1 LAARRHIAARRRKEF
16 SSMGFFKRKDPAD
29 QAQSS
34 KRAAVPSEVQAAEL
48 RGRARRRLA
57 GAVALVLAAV
67 IILPMV
73 LDSQP
78 VPVADN
84 IPIRVPERNTP
95 FQPQVSEPQATT
107 PATPESGTPG
117 AAPTDPAAVPTPPPV
132 TSVPPVAVAP
142 TTPPATQVTPPAT
155 PPKPEV
161 KPKPEPKPEPK
172 PATAPKPDT
181 RSDDG
186 ARALA
191 LLEGRSAPAAAAPAP
206 KPAAAKGNFVL
217 QIAAYTTSEDAQS
230 RRTKLHQA
238 GVTNA
243 FVEQASIGGKQ
254 QYRLRVGPFP
264 SREAA
269 QAAQARLRTLGYDN
283 GFIAAQ

>member
-1 LAARRHIAARRRKEF
+1 
-16 SSMGFFKRKDPAD
+16 MGFFKRKDPAE
-29 QAQSS
+29 QAQAS

-67 IILPMV
+67 IVLPMV

-78 VPVADN
+78 APVDDN
-84 IPIRVPERNTP
+84 IPIKVPERNTP
-95 FQPQVSEPQATT
+95 FQPQVSEPQATAPT
-107 PATPESGTPG
+107 EPS
-117 AAPTDPAAVPTPPPV
+117 APTDPAAVPTPPGV
-132 TSVPPVAVAP
+132 TSVPPVAAASNTPHAATNTAP
-142 TTPPATQVTPPAT
+142 HTTAPAAQPVTPAVPPVT

-161 KPKPEPKPEPK
+161 KPKPEPAKPTT
-172 PATAPKPDT
+172 PAKPDS

-191 LLEGRSAPAAAAPAP
+191 LLEGRNAPASTPKPDTP
-206 KPAAAKGNFVL
+206 KPAASKGNFVL

-230 RRTKLHQA
+230 RRGKLHQA

-243 FVEQASIGGKQ
+243 FVEQATINGKQ

>member
-1 LAARRHIAARRRKEF
+1 
-16 SSMGFFKRKDPAD
+16 MGFFNRKDPAD

-78 VPVADN
+78 EPVADN

-95 FQPQVSEPQATT
+95 FQPQVSDPQAGATT
-107 PATPESGTPG
+107 PAPAVAGNGTTPADAT
-117 AAPTDPAAVPTPPPV
+117 VPTPPPV
-132 TSVPPVAVAP
+132 TATPSTPP
-142 TTPPATQVTPPAT
+142 TTSAPPESAAPHTTTVQVTPPLVA
-155 PPKPEV
+155 
-161 KPKPEPKPEPK
+161 PKPEPKPKPEAKPEAK
-172 PATAPKPDT
+172 PATPPKPDT

-191 LLEGRSAPAAAAPAP
+191 LLEGRSAPAAAAPTP
-206 KPAAAKGNFVL
+206 KPAAKGNFVL

>member
-1 LAARRHIAARRRKEF
+1 
-16 SSMGFFKRKDPAD
+16 MGFFKRKDPAE
-29 QAQSS
+29 QAQTS

-67 IILPMV
+67 IVLPMV

-78 VPVADN
+78 TPVDDN
-84 IPIRVPERNTP
+84 IPIKVPERNTP
-95 FQPQVSEPQATT
+95 FQPQVSEPQAAAPTE
-107 PATPESGTPG
+107 PS
-117 AAPTDPAAVPTPPPV
+117 APTDPAAVPAPPGV
-132 TSVPPVAVAP
+132 TSVPPVAAASGTPP
-142 TTPPATQVTPPAT
+142 TTTHTAPPATQPATPAVPPAT

-161 KPKPEPKPEPK
+161 KPKPEPAKPTTPAKPES
-172 PATAPKPDT
+172 

-191 LLEGRSAPAAAAPAP
+191 LLEGRNAPASAPKPDAP
-206 KPAAAKGNFVL
+206 KPAASKGNFVL

-230 RRTKLHQA
+230 RRGKLHQA

-243 FVEQASIGGKQ
+243 FVEQATINGKQ

>member
-1 LAARRHIAARRRKEF
+1 
-16 SSMGFFKRKDPAD
+16 MGFFKRKDPAD

-34 KRAAVPSEVQAAEL
+34 RRAAVPSEVQAAEL

-78 VPVADN
+78 EPVADN

-95 FQPQVSEPQATT
+95 FQPQVSEPQVAAPET
-107 PATPESGTPG
+107 PAPAD
-117 AAPTDPAAVPTPPPV
+117 AAPAEPVPEPP
-132 TSVPPVAVAP
+132 AVASVQP
-142 TTPPATQVTPPAT
+142 PATATPPAAQPATPPAT
-155 PPKPEV
+155 PPKQ
-161 KPKPEPKPEPK
+161 
-172 PATAPKPDT
+172 DS

-191 LLEGRSAPAAAAPAP
+191 LLEGRAEPAP
-206 KPAAAKGNFVL
+206 KPAAKPAATKGNFVL

-230 RRTKLHQA
+230 RRSKLHQA

-243 FVEQASIGGKQ
+243 FVEQATINGKQ

>member
-1 LAARRHIAARRRKEF
+1 
-16 SSMGFFKRKDPAD
+16 MGFFKRKDPAE
-29 QAQSS
+29 QAQTS

-67 IILPMV
+67 IVLPMV

-78 VPVADN
+78 TPVDDN
-84 IPIRVPERNTP
+84 IPIKVPERNTP
-95 FQPQVSEPQATT
+95 FQPQVSEPQAAAPTE
-107 PATPESGTPG
+107 PS
-117 AAPTDPAAVPTPPPV
+117 APTDPAAVPTPPGV
-132 TSVPPVAVAP
+132 TSVPPVAAASNTP
-142 TTPPATQVTPPAT
+142 PATTHTTPPATQPATPAVPPVT

-161 KPKPEPKPEPK
+161 KPKPEPAK
-172 PATAPKPDT
+172 PATPPKPET

-191 LLEGRSAPAAAAPAP
+191 LLEGRNAPASAPKPDTP
-206 KPAAAKGNFVL
+206 KPAASKGNFVL

-230 RRTKLHQA
+230 RRGKLHQA

-243 FVEQASIGGKQ
+243 FVEQATINGKQ

-283 GFIAAQ
+283 GFIAVQ

>member
-1 LAARRHIAARRRKEF
+1 
-16 SSMGFFKRKDPAD
+16 MGFFKRKDPAE
-29 QAQSS
+29 QAQTS

-78 VPVADN
+78 APVDDN
-84 IPIRVPERNTP
+84 IPIKVPERNTP
-95 FQPQVSEPQATT
+95 FQPQVSEPQA
-107 PATPESGTPG
+107 
-117 AAPTDPAAVPTPPPV
+117 AAPTESPAPATDPSAVPTPPAV
-132 TSVPPVAVAP
+132 TSVPPVAAATATPHTAAP
-142 TTPPATQVTPPAT
+142 PPATPAVPPVT
-155 PPKPEV
+155 PPKPET
-161 KPKPEPKPEPK
+161 KPKPEPAKPTTPAKPE
-172 PATAPKPDT
+172 A

-191 LLEGRSAPAAAAPAP
+191 LLEGRNAPASTPKAETP
-206 KPAAAKGNFVL
+206 KPAASKGNFVL

-230 RRTKLHQA
+230 RRGKLHQA

-243 FVEQASIGGKQ
+243 FVEQATINGKQ

>member
-1 LAARRHIAARRRKEF
+1 
-16 SSMGFFKRKDPAD
+16 MGFFKRKDPAD

-34 KRAAVPSEVQAAEL
+34 RRAAVPSEVQAAEL

-78 VPVADN
+78 EPVAAN

-95 FQPQVSEPQATT
+95 FQPQVSEPQVAAPET
-107 PATPESGTPG
+107 PAPAD
-117 AAPTDPAAVPTPPPV
+117 AAPAEPVPEPP
-132 TSVPPVAVAP
+132 AVASVQP
-142 TTPPATQVTPPAT
+142 PATATPPAAQPATPPAT
-155 PPKPEV
+155 PPKPV
-161 KPKPEPKPEPK
+161 TPPKPEAKPEPK
-172 PATAPKPDT
+172 PATPPKQDS

-191 LLEGRSAPAAAAPAP
+191 LLEGRAEPAP
-206 KPAAAKGNFVL
+206 KPAAKPAATKGNFVL

-230 RRTKLHQA
+230 RRSKLHQA

-243 FVEQASIGGKQ
+243 FVEQATINGKQ

>member
-1 LAARRHIAARRRKEF
+1 
-16 SSMGFFKRKDPAD
+16 MGFFKRKDPAD

-34 KRAAVPSEVQAAEL
+34 RRAAVPSEVQAAEL

-78 VPVADN
+78 EPVADN

-95 FQPQVSEPQATT
+95 FQPQVSEPQVAAPET
-107 PATPESGTPG
+107 PAPAD
-117 AAPTDPAAVPTPPPV
+117 AAPAEPVPEPP
-132 TSVPPVAVAP
+132 AVASVRP
-142 TTPPATQVTPPAT
+142 PATATPPAAQPATPPAT
-155 PPKPEV
+155 PPKPV
-161 KPKPEPKPEPK
+161 TPPKPEAKPEPK
-172 PATAPKPDT
+172 PATPPKQDS

-191 LLEGRSAPAAAAPAP
+191 LLEGRAEPAP
-206 KPAAAKGNFVL
+206 KPAAKPAATKGNFVL

-230 RRTKLHQA
+230 RRSKLHQA

-243 FVEQASIGGKQ
+243 FVEQATINGKQ

>member
-1 LAARRHIAARRRKEF
+1 
-16 SSMGFFKRKDPAD
+16 MGFFKRKDPAE
-29 QAQSS
+29 QAQTS

-67 IILPMV
+67 IVLPMV

-78 VPVADN
+78 TPVDDN
-84 IPIRVPERNTP
+84 IPIKVPERNTP
-95 FQPQVSEPQATT
+95 FQPQVSEPQAAAPTE
-107 PATPESGTPG
+107 PS
-117 AAPTDPAAVPTPPPV
+117 APTDPAAVPTPPGV
-132 TSVPPVAVAP
+132 TSVPPVAAASNTP
-142 TTPPATQVTPPAT
+142 PATTHTTPPATQAATPAVPPVT

-161 KPKPEPKPEPK
+161 KPKPEPAKPTTPPKPE
-172 PATAPKPDT
+172 T

-191 LLEGRSAPAAAAPAP
+191 LLEGRNAPASAPKPDTP
-206 KPAAAKGNFVL
+206 KPAASKGNFVL

-230 RRTKLHQA
+230 RRGKLHQA

-243 FVEQASIGGKQ
+243 FVEQATINGKQ

>member
-1 LAARRHIAARRRKEF
+1 
-16 SSMGFFKRKDPAD
+16 MGFFKRKDPAD

-78 VPVADN
+78 VPVADD
-84 IPIRVPERNTP
+84 IPIRVPDRNTP
-95 FQPQVSEPQATT
+95 FQPQVSEPQAAATET
-107 PATPESGTPG
+107 PATSP
-117 AAPTDPAAVPTPPPV
+117 APTEPAAVPTPPPV
-132 TSVPPVAVAP
+132 VSVPPPVAAAP
-142 TTPPATQVTPPAT
+142 TTPPAAQPTTPPAT
-155 PPKPEV
+155 A
-161 KPKPEPKPEPK
+161 PK
-172 PATAPKPDT
+172 PATPPAKPDPKPATPPKPDT

-191 LLEGRSAPAAAAPAP
+191 LLEGRAAPAATPAPAP
-206 KPAAAKGNFVL
+206 KPAAKGNFVL

-230 RRTKLHQA
+230 RRSKLHQA

-243 FVEQASIGGKQ
+243 FVEQATIGGKQ

>member
-1 LAARRHIAARRRKEF
+1 
-16 SSMGFFKRKDPAD
+16 MGFFKRKDPAE
-29 QAQSS
+29 QAQAS

-67 IILPMV
+67 IVLPMV

-78 VPVADN
+78 APVDDN
-84 IPIRVPERNTP
+84 IPIKVPERTTP
-95 FQPQVSEPQATT
+95 FQPQVSEPQV
-107 PATPESGTPG
+107 
-117 AAPTDPAAVPTPPPV
+117 AAPAEPPASGATDPAAVPTPPAV
-132 TSVPPVAVAP
+132 NSVPPVASASGTP
-142 TTPPATQVTPPAT
+142 STTPHTTQPATPPATPAVPPAT
-155 PPKPEV
+155 PPKPET
-161 KPKPEPKPEPK
+161 KPKPEATKPTTPAKPE
-172 PATAPKPDT
+172 T

-191 LLEGRSAPAAAAPAP
+191 LLEGRSAPASAPKPEAS

-230 RRTKLHQA
+230 RRGKLHQA

-243 FVEQASIGGKQ
+243 FVEQATINGKQ

>member
-1 LAARRHIAARRRKEF
+1 
-16 SSMGFFKRKDPAD
+16 MGFFKRKDPAD

-78 VPVADN
+78 VPVADD
-84 IPIRVPERNTP
+84 IPIRVPDRNTP
-95 FQPQVSEPQATT
+95 FQPQVSEPQAAAPET
-107 PATPESGTPG
+107 PATSP
-117 AAPTDPAAVPTPPPV
+117 APTEPAAVPTPPPV
-132 TSVPPVAVAP
+132 VSVPPPVAAAP
-142 TTPPATQVTPPAT
+142 TTPPAAQPTTPPATAPKPATPPAKPDPKPAT
-155 PPKPEV
+155 PPKPD
-161 KPKPEPKPEPK
+161 
-172 PATAPKPDT
+172 A

-191 LLEGRSAPAAAAPAP
+191 LLEGRAAPAATPAPAP
-206 KPAAAKGNFVL
+206 KPAAKGNFVL

-230 RRTKLHQA
+230 RRSKLHQA

-243 FVEQASIGGKQ
+243 FVEQATIGGKQ

>member
-1 LAARRHIAARRRKEF
+1 
-16 SSMGFFKRKDPAD
+16 MGFFKRKDPAD

-95 FQPQVSEPQATT
+95 FQPQVSEPQATA
-107 PATPESGTPG
+107 PATPGADTPG

-142 TTPPATQVTPPAT
+142 TTPPAAQVTPPPAT
-155 PPKPEV
+155 PPKPEA

-172 PATAPKPDT
+172 PATPPKPDA

-206 KPAAAKGNFVL
+206 KPTAKGNFVL

>member
-1 LAARRHIAARRRKEF
+1 
-16 SSMGFFKRKDPAD
+16 MGFFKRKDPAE
-29 QAQSS
+29 QAQTS

-67 IILPMV
+67 IVLPMV

-78 VPVADN
+78 TPVDDN
-84 IPIRVPERNTP
+84 IPIKVPERNTP
-95 FQPQVSEPQATT
+95 FQPQVSEPQAAAPTE
-107 PATPESGTPG
+107 PS
-117 AAPTDPAAVPTPPPV
+117 APTDPAAVPTPPGV
-132 TSVPPVAVAP
+132 TSVPPVAAASNTP
-142 TTPPATQVTPPAT
+142 PATTHTTPPATQPATPAVPPVT

-161 KPKPEPKPEPK
+161 KPKPEPAK
-172 PATAPKPDT
+172 PATPPKPET

-191 LLEGRSAPAAAAPAP
+191 LLEGRNAPASTPKPDAP
-206 KPAAAKGNFVL
+206 KPAASKGNFVL

-230 RRTKLHQA
+230 RRGKLHQA

-243 FVEQASIGGKQ
+243 FVEQATINGKQ

>member
-1 LAARRHIAARRRKEF
+1 
-16 SSMGFFKRKDPAD
+16 MGFFKRKDPAD
-29 QAQSS
+29 QAPPS

-57 GAVALVLAAV
+57 GAIALVLAAV

-78 VPVADN
+78 TPVADN
-84 IPIRVPERNTP
+84 IPIKVPERSTP
-95 FQPQVSEPQATT
+95 FQPQVSEPQVAA
-107 PATPESGTPG
+107 PATPAPG

-132 TSVPPVAVAP
+132 TSAQPQ
-142 TTPPATQVTPPAT
+142 TTPPSATPPQSAATPPAT
-155 PPKPEV
+155 PPQVAATTPPRTQPATP
-161 KPKPEPKPEPK
+161 PKPEPKPEPK
-172 PATAPKPDT
+172 PAAPKPEQ

-191 LLEGRSAPAAAAPAP
+191 LLEGRSAPAATAAP
-206 KPAAAKGNFVL
+206 KPQAAKGNFVL

-230 RRTKLHQA
+230 RRAKLHQA

>member
-1 LAARRHIAARRRKEF
+1 
-16 SSMGFFKRKDPAD
+16 MGFFKRKDPAD
-29 QAQSS
+29 QAPPS

-84 IPIRVPERNTP
+84 IPIRVPDRNSP
-95 FQPQVSEPQATT
+95 FQPQVSEPQAGT
-107 PATPESGTPG
+107 PAGNSATGTAP
-117 AAPTDPAAVPTPPPV
+117 AAGTPTDPSAVPTPPAV
-132 TSVPPVAVAP
+132 TSTPPVQTAQTAP
-142 TTPPATQVTPPAT
+142 AVTPPAT
-155 PPKPEV
+155 VQVTPPLVPPKPES

-172 PATAPKPDT
+172 PATPPKPET

-191 LLEGRSAPAAAAPAP
+191 LLEGRSAPAAAAPTP

>member
-1 LAARRHIAARRRKEF
+1 
-16 SSMGFFKRKDPAD
+16 MGFFNRKDPAD

-34 KRAAVPSEVQAAEL
+34 KRAAVPSEVQAAQL

-84 IPIRVPERNTP
+84 IPIRVPDRNTP
-95 FQPQVSEPQATT
+95 FQPQVSEPQAAGSGAAASG
-107 PATPESGTPG
+107 ATAGNGAATG
-117 AAPTDPAAVPTPPPV
+117 AAPTETPVPTPTAV
-132 TSVPPVAVAP
+132 TS
-142 TTPPATQVTPPAT
+142 TPPTATASTAQGTTVQVTPPLV
-155 PPKPEV
+155 PPKPEA
-161 KPKPEPKPEPK
+161 KPKPEPKPEAKPEAK
-172 PATAPKPDT
+172 PATPAKPDT

-191 LLEGRSAPAAAAPAP
+191 LLEGRSAPAASAPAATP
-206 KPAAAKGNFVL
+206 KPAAKGNFVL

-230 RRTKLHQA
+230 RRGKLHQA

>member
-1 LAARRHIAARRRKEF
+1 
-16 SSMGFFKRKDPAD
+16 MGFFKRKDPAD

-107 PATPESGTPG
+107 PATPESGSPG

-142 TTPPATQVTPPAT
+142 TTPPATQVTPPPAT

>member
-1 LAARRHIAARRRKEF
+1 
-16 SSMGFFKRKDPAD
+16 MGLFTRKDSAA
-29 QAQSS
+29 QASS
-34 KRAAVPSEVQAAEL
+34 RPRPSVSSEAQAAEL

-73 LDSQP
+73 LDSEP
-78 VPVADN
+78 VPVAED
-84 IPIRVPERNTP
+84 IPIRMPEANTP
-95 FQPQVSEPQATT
+95 YQPQVSPPVVADAGNISGTT
-107 PATPESGTPG
+107 PEGT
-117 AAPTDPAAVPTPPPV
+117 AQSDPAATVP
-132 TSVPPVAVAP
+132 AP
-142 TTPPATQVTPPAT
+142 SDLSSQPSEPPAVTPP
-155 PPKPEV
+155 
-161 KPKPEPKPEPK
+161 PEPKPDVKPETPK
-172 PATAPKPDT
+172 PETAAPKPTPAPPKQPAQRD
-181 RSDDG
+181 DDG

-191 LLEGRSAPAAAAPAP
+191 LLEGRSPSDKPAPAAP
-206 KPAAAKGNFVL
+206 KPAAKGNFVL
-217 QIAAYTTSEDAQS
+217 QIASYGAQADAQS

-243 FVEQASIGGKQ
+243 FVEQATVGGKQ

-283 GFIAAQ
+283 GFIASQ

>member
-1 LAARRHIAARRRKEF
+1 
-16 SSMGFFKRKDPAD
+16 MGFFKRKDPAD

-57 GAVALVLAAV
+57 GAIALVLAAV

-84 IPIRVPERNTP
+84 IPIKVPERNTP
-95 FQPQVSEPQATT
+95 FQPQVSEPQVVAPET
-107 PATPESGTPG
+107 PAPA
-117 AAPTDPAAVPTPPPV
+117 AAPTEPSSVPTPPPI
-132 TSVPPVAVAP
+132 TSVPAP
-142 TTPPATQVTPPAT
+142 IAAAPAQPPASQPAAPPAAT
-155 PPKPEV
+155 PKPAA
-161 KPKPEPKPEPK
+161 PAPKPEPK
-172 PATAPKPDT
+172 PATPPKPDT

-191 LLEGRSAPAAAAPAP
+191 LLEGRAAPAAPAP
-206 KPAAAKGNFVL
+206 KPAAKGNFVL

-230 RRTKLHQA
+230 RRSKLHQA

-243 FVEQASIGGKQ
+243 FVEQATIGGKQ

>member
-1 LAARRHIAARRRKEF
+1 
-16 SSMGFFKRKDPAD
+16 MGFFKRKDPAD

-84 IPIRVPERNTP
+84 IPIKVPERNTP
-95 FQPQVSEPQATT
+95 FQPQVSEPQAAAPET
-107 PATPESGTPG
+107 PAPDAEPE
-117 AAPTDPAAVPTPPPV
+117 PAEPSSAPTPPPA
-132 TSVPPVAVAP
+132 TSIQPPPLTAAP
-142 TTPPATQVTPPAT
+142 ATPPAATPAT
-155 PPKPEV
+155 PPKPAA
-161 KPKPEPKPEPK
+161 PAPKPEPK
-172 PATAPKPDT
+172 PATPPKPDT

-191 LLEGRSAPAAAAPAP
+191 LLEGRAAPAAPAPAP
-206 KPAAAKGNFVL
+206 KPAAKGNFVL

-230 RRTKLHQA
+230 RRSKLHQA

-243 FVEQASIGGKQ
+243 FVEQATITGKQ

>member
-1 LAARRHIAARRRKEF
+1 
-16 SSMGFFKRKDPAD
+16 MGFFKRKDPAD
-29 QAQSS
+29 QAQPS

-57 GAVALVLAAV
+57 GAIALVLAAV
-67 IILPMV
+67 NILPMV

-78 VPVADN
+78 TPVADTR
-84 IPIRVPERNTP
+84 PIKVPERNTP
-95 FQPQVSEPQATT
+95 FQPQVSEPQAAA
-107 PATPESGTPG
+107 PATPTPG
-117 AAPTDPAAVPTPPPV
+117 AAPADPSAVQTPPPL
-132 TSVPPVAVAP
+132 TSAQPQA
-142 TTPPATQVTPPAT
+142 TTPPATTPPAATPPMATPPQVAATTPPRAQPAT
-155 PPKPEV
+155 PPKPES
-161 KPKPEPKPEPK
+161 KPEPK
-172 PATAPKPDT
+172 PATPKPET

-191 LLEGRSAPAAAAPAP
+191 LLEGRAAPAAAATPAA
-206 KPAAAKGNFVL
+206 KPPAAKGNFVL

-230 RRTKLHQA
+230 RRAKLHQA

>member
-1 LAARRHIAARRRKEF
+1 
-16 SSMGFFKRKDPAD
+16 MGFFKRKDPAD

-78 VPVADN
+78 VPVADD
-84 IPIRVPERNTP
+84 IPIRVPDRNTP
-95 FQPQVSEPQATT
+95 FQPQVSEPQAAAPET
-107 PATPESGTPG
+107 PATSP
-117 AAPTDPAAVPTPPPV
+117 APTEPAAVPTPPPV
-132 TSVPPVAVAP
+132 VSVPPPVAAAP
-142 TTPPATQVTPPAT
+142 TTPPAAQPTTPPAT
-155 PPKPEV
+155 A
-161 KPKPEPKPEPK
+161 PK
-172 PATAPKPDT
+172 PATPPAKPDPKPATPPKPDT

-191 LLEGRSAPAAAAPAP
+191 LLEGRAAPAATPAPAP
-206 KPAAAKGNFVL
+206 KPAAKGNFVL

-230 RRTKLHQA
+230 RRSKLHQA

-243 FVEQASIGGKQ
+243 FVEQATIGGKQ

>member
-1 LAARRHIAARRRKEF
+1 
-16 SSMGFFKRKDPAD
+16 MGFFKRKDPAD

-34 KRAAVPSEVQAAEL
+34 RRAAVPSEVQAAEL

-78 VPVADN
+78 EPVADN

-95 FQPQVSEPQATT
+95 FQPQVSEPQVAAPET
-107 PATPESGTPG
+107 PAPAD
-117 AAPTDPAAVPTPPPV
+117 AAPAEPVPEPP
-132 TSVPPVAVAP
+132 AVASVQP
-142 TTPPATQVTPPAT
+142 PATATPPAAQPATPPAT
-155 PPKPEV
+155 PPKPV
-161 KPKPEPKPEPK
+161 TPPKPEAKPEPK
-172 PATAPKPDT
+172 PATPPKQDS

-191 LLEGRSAPAAAAPAP
+191 LLEGRAEPAP
-206 KPAAAKGNFVL
+206 KPAAKPAATKGNFVL

-230 RRTKLHQA
+230 RRSKLHQA

-243 FVEQASIGGKQ
+243 FVEQATINGKQ

>member
-1 LAARRHIAARRRKEF
+1 
-16 SSMGFFKRKDPAD
+16 MGFFKRKDPAD

-57 GAVALVLAAV
+57 GAIALVLAAV

-84 IPIRVPERNTP
+84 IPIKVPERNTP
-95 FQPQVSEPQATT
+95 FQPQVSEPQVAAPET
-107 PATPESGTPG
+107 PAPA
-117 AAPTDPAAVPTPPPV
+117 AAPTEPSSVPTPPPI
-132 TSVPPVAVAP
+132 TSVPAP
-142 TTPPATQVTPPAT
+142 IAAAPAQPPASQPAAPPAAT
-155 PPKPEV
+155 PKPAA
-161 KPKPEPKPEPK
+161 PAPKPEPK
-172 PATAPKPDT
+172 PATPPKPDT

-191 LLEGRSAPAAAAPAP
+191 LLEGRAAPAAPAP
-206 KPAAAKGNFVL
+206 KPAAKGNFVL

-230 RRTKLHQA
+230 RRSKLHQA

-243 FVEQASIGGKQ
+243 FVEQATIGGKQ

>member
-1 LAARRHIAARRRKEF
+1 
-16 SSMGFFKRKDPAD
+16 MGFFKRKDPAD

-67 IILPMV
+67 IVLPMV

-95 FQPQVSEPQATT
+95 FQPQVSEPQASA
-107 PATPESGTPG
+107 PAASGSA
-117 AAPTDPAAVPTPPPV
+117 AAPGTAPADPAAVPTPPPV

-142 TTPPATQVTPPAT
+142 TTTPATPVTPPPAT
-155 PPKPEV
+155 PPKPDV

-172 PATAPKPDT
+172 PATSKPDA

-206 KPAAAKGNFVL
+206 KPAAKGNFVL

-230 RRTKLHQA
+230 RRGKLHQA

>member
-1 LAARRHIAARRRKEF
+1 
-16 SSMGFFKRKDPAD
+16 MGFFKRKDPAD

-78 VPVADN
+78 VPVADD
-84 IPIRVPERNTP
+84 IPIRVPDRNTP
-95 FQPQVSEPQATT
+95 FQPQVSEPQV
-107 PATPESGTPG
+107 
-117 AAPTDPAAVPTPPPV
+117 AAPETPPAGSAPTEPAAVPTPPPV
-132 TSVPPVAVAP
+132 VSVPPPVAAAP
-142 TTPPATQVTPPAT
+142 TTPPAAQPTTPPVTPPKPAT
-155 PPKPEV
+155 PPA
-161 KPKPEPKPEPK
+161 KPEPK
-172 PATAPKPDT
+172 PATPPKPDA

-191 LLEGRSAPAAAAPAP
+191 LLEGRPAPAATPAPAP
-206 KPAAAKGNFVL
+206 KPAAKGNFVL

-230 RRTKLHQA
+230 RRSKLHQA

-243 FVEQASIGGKQ
+243 FVEQATIGGKQ